1 MREAGEAESE
11 CGEAKGL
18 LLPVL
23 ALKMGG
29 GHPPGY
35 EGKGSFSK
43 LKIARNL
50 ILSEPAER
58 NTALL
63 TP

>member
-1 MREAGEAESE
+1 MQRSQRTIAASAGSE
-11 CGEAKGL
+11 DGR
-18 LLPVL
+18 
-23 ALKMGG
+23 

-50 ILSEPAER
+50 ILPEPAER
-58 NTALL
+58 NVALL